1 MHFIIISANRISN
14 RIQTIFQAE
23 KQPKLKSIT
32 FFCKSALPLWCKVHS
47 QSPAGFCFKC
57 SLSMKVKTQWVL
69 TLHFWGLN
77 SFFPQRVVLHY
88 IRTQIFIIPR
98 QKTRILYGPEYLS
111 SWALKSRKR
120 GADHFLLSHFSLS
133 FKIILRLWSSD
144 TKTGMNVHKYTI
156 WVDSKDVNLSSQS
169 HPMNNIILSSNNLKL
184 PQIVHIF
191 LNIWQRFFELGYQ
204 PKISLQSQNLP
215 QG

>member
-1 MHFIIISANRISN
+1 M
-14 RIQTIFQAE
+14 
-23 KQPKLKSIT
+23 
-32 FFCKSALPLWCKVHS
+32 
-47 QSPAGFCFKC
+47 QSSLTEPSGVCFKC

-69 TLHFWGLN
+69 TLHFWRLN
-77 SFFPQRVVLHY
+77 SFFSPKSGLTLHKNPDFYYPQTENQDT
-88 IRTQIFIIPR
+88 IWAWIPQQLGTEKQEEGSR
-98 QKTRILYGPEYLS
+98 PLS
-111 SWALKSRKR
+111 PFS
-120 GADHFLLSHFSLS
+120 FLPLFQDNPQVMKFRH
-133 FKIILRLWSSD
+133 KN
-144 TKTGMNVHKYTI
+144 TGMNVHKYTI